1 MGEEGWQAGRSNV
14 VEEGSAVDFDDAMDT
29 IAVAL
34 SRLAEA
40 LEELRNYFPNH
51 T

>member
-1 MGEEGWQAGRSNV
+1 MGEEGWQAGRSFVEAETV
-14 VEEGSAVDFDDAMDT
+14 VAVDIDDALDS
-29 IAVAL
+29 IATAL

-40 LEELRNYFPNH
+40 IEELQEYFP

>member
-1 MGEEGWQAGRSNV
+1 MGEEGWQAGRSF
-14 VEEGSAVDFDDAMDT
+14 VEAETAVDIDDALDS
-29 IAVAL
+29 IATAL

-40 LEELRNYFPNH
+40 IEELQEYFP